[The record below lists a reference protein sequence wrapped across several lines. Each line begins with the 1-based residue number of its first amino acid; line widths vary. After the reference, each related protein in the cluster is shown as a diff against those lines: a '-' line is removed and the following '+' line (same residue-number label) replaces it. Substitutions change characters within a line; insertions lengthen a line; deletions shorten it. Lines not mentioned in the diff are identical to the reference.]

1 MDLLNHVLQTLKLLD
16 SSLGVF
22 EFERPWGFSMH
33 EAPAGLALLYS
44 PLAGR
49 CWLQPPDGDAVTLEV
64 GDVGLVLRGD
74 LVFASSPDAPLR
86 PFLETW
92 LERQLPSIGP
102 QVERGAPIRFAWPE
116 AMRHAP
122 DDRLLT
128 VALLVED
135 AVQSPV
141 LGVLPSLIVLRREV
155 LEAGAW
161 LAPLAH
167 FVQAERQQPQPGYDA
182 IARQLAHL
190 LFIAL
195 LRTHVLATGTDRA
208 SWMRGMTDPAIGQA
222 LTLMHARPGDDW
234 RLPAL
239 ASACGLS
246 RSAFSRRFATLVGAA
261 PMAYLAAVR
270 LHAAASLLKDGQPVA
285 RVAEQVGYRTETA
298 FRQAFIQQFGL
309 PPMRHGRQ
317 AREGTG

>member
-22 EFERPWGFSMH
+22 DLERPWGFGITRM
-33 EAPAGLALLYS
+33 PAGLALLHS

-49 CWLQPPDGDAVTLEV
+49 CWLQPAEGEAVMLDV

-74 LVFASSPDAPLR
+74 VVFASAPDAPVH

-92 LERQLPSIGP
+92 LDRQLPSIGP
-102 QVERGAPIRFAWPE
+102 QIERGAPIHFAWPE
-116 AMRHAP
+116 APQRTP

-135 AVQSPV
+135 AVHSPV
-141 LGVLPSLIVLRREV
+141 LGVLPSLIVLRRET

-167 FVQAERQQPQPGYDA
+167 FVEAERQRPQPGYDA
-182 IARQLAHL
+182 IAKQLASL

-195 LRTHVLATGTDRA
+195 LRTHVLTTGTDRA
-208 SWMRGMTDPAIGQA
+208 SWMRGMGDAAIGQA

-239 ASACGLS
+239 ARACGLS

-270 LHAAASLLKDGQPVA
+270 LQAAASMLKDGQPVA

-298 FRQAFIQQFGL
+298 FRQAFIQHFGTT
-309 PPMRHGRQ
+309 PMRHGRR
-317 AREGTG
+317 AREGSG

>member
-22 EFERPWGFSMH
+22 ELERPWGFSMG
-33 EAPAGLALLYS
+33 ELPSGLALLYS

-49 CWLQPPDGDAVTLEV
+49 CWLQVDDETVMLDV
-64 GDVGLVLRGD
+64 GDVGLVLRGHPT
-74 LVFASSPDAPLR
+74 FASAPDAPAR

-92 LERQLPSIGP
+92 FDRQLPSLGP

-116 AMRHAP
+116 AMRQAP

-141 LGVLPSLIVLRREV
+141 LGVLPPLIVLRRET

-167 FVQAERQQPQPGYDA
+167 FVETERQRPQPGYDA
-182 IARQLAHL
+182 IAKQLAGL

-195 LRTHVLATGTDRA
+195 LRTHVLATGTERA
-208 SWMRGMTDPAIGQA
+208 SWMRGMGDAAIGQA

-239 ASACGLS
+239 ARACGLS
-246 RSAFSRRFATLVGAA
+246 RSSFSRRFATLVGAA

-270 LHAAASLLKDGQPVA
+270 LQAAASLLKDGQPVA

-298 FRQAFIQQFGL
+298 FRQAFVQHFGVT
-309 PPMRHGRQ
+309 PMRHGRQ
-317 AREGTG
+317 AREGAA